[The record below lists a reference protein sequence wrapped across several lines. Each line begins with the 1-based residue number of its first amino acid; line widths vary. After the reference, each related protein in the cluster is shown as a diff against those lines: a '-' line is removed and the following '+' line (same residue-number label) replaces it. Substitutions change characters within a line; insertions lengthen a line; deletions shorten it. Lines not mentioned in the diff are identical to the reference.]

1 MAEMMNGNGMEKK
14 YYVKDDDDFASKGVA
29 NTALGIGIGALA
41 LTLLGRN
48 NILGN
53 LLGNNESSNGG
64 CGVTCSQRLEDT
76 KELHNQMF
84 GLYKSQTDADFG
96 IYKGYRDAD
105 DAIIAKHNADAFSLY
120 KYSRD
125 GFDVL
130 QNEICVLKQKMAVAE
145 AVRPYQDAL
154 INCQIAEV
162 KKDAAYNL
170 ERRTCKM
177 ISGEVVLPSTPT
189 VTGYASY
196 NPCNPIITTT

>member
-29 NTALGIGIGALA
+29 GTALGLGIGALA

-84 GLYKSQTDADFG
+84 GLYKSQVDADFG
-96 IYKGYRDAD
+96 IYKGYRDSD
-105 DAIIAKHNADAFSLY
+105 DTIIAKHNADAFSLY

-130 QNEICVLKQKMAVAE
+130 QNEICELKQKVAVAE

-154 INCQIAEV
+154 IGYQIADAR
-162 KKDAAYNL
+162 KDAAYNL

>member
-1 MAEMMNGNGMEKK
+1 MNGNGMEKK
-14 YYVKDDDDFASKGVA
+14 YYVKDDDYASKGVA
-29 NTALGIGIGALA
+29 GTALGIGIGALA

>member
-1 MAEMMNGNGMEKK
+1 
-14 YYVKDDDDFASKGVA
+14 
-29 NTALGIGIGALA
+29 
-41 LTLLGRN
+41 
-48 NILGN
+48 
-53 LLGNNESSNGG
+53 
-64 CGVTCSQRLEDT
+64 
-76 KELHNQMF
+76 MF